1 MTILFLKFGIK
12 YYCYFLDLVTLF
24 QCSSIAIVAH
34 AVCLIFSVQMR
45 SLRKAS
51 SD

>member
-24 QCSSIAIVAH
+24 QCSSITIVAH
-34 AVCLIFSVQMR
+34 AVCLIF
-45 SLRKAS
+45 LYKLEA
-51 SD
+51 